1 MNPNVITAAETR
13 TLWGAFDRL
22 SRSRGPWSPAASP
35 EERMIAL
42 LDMGAELARRGCS
55 REILGLYAP

>member
-1 MNPNVITAAETR
+1 MNPNVITTAETR

-22 SRSRGPWSPAASP
+22 SRSRGPWSPVGP

-42 LDMGAELARRGCS
+42 LAMGGELARRGFP
-55 REILGLYAP
+55 RESLGLYAP